1 MSALVCKVPLTSRT
15 SQTGDLSIREAV
27 MSAAPRLPFTG
38 EKAMLFEHF
47 EALGWHRERG
57 CDDAVDGSSLKWCF
71 SVPMPT
77 EGKQSK
83 KRKTKIKHKTPA
95 WSVSRGKNGKEKENP
110 VYHWEHVWPYIRSKR
125 SNGE

>member
-1 MSALVCKVPLTSRT
+1 
-15 SQTGDLSIREAV
+15 

-47 EALGWHRERG
+47 EALGGTGRG
-57 CDDAVDGSSLKWCF
+57 GVMMRWMVDGSSLKWCF

-83 KRKTKIKHKTPA
+83 KQKTKIKHKTPA
-95 WSVSRGKNGKEKENP
+95 WSVSGGREGEKEKL
-110 VYHWEHVWPYIRSKR
+110 VYH
-125 SNGE
+125 